1 MSNVLLALLIFLF
14 FFFGF
19 AVWLL
24 LFAQLSL
31 PLLHIFAVAAAAA
44 EKCHRVCSLAIV
56 HGMTHSHHRRCS
68 KFFNS
73 FRSCI
78 IWALWMWI
86 VESSSSSSSNVSMWR
101 WRRCFATISA
111 FNVVNVNCLPTIIA
125 IFSTSYTSQFIFSN
139 FFFICKLPECTR
151 YHFLYVWIP
160 HTPSSDKRRRQFSN
174 GIYKCDFFVSYF
186 HLLLVAPFSSVSNE
200 CLWLLCSVVIV
211 CDKQFSVCGVTLNTI
226 YWPIKQYYWQY
237 THTYKLSVS
246 ETVSVII
253 VDFVNQS
260 LLNYGVTTDKQRQ
273 NRNDKWMYDNDNDAN
288 FGWLYGIDFFSTWT
302 EWRQIWSPKCTYNEC
317 CHIARS
323 YISCVYLCAPSDVK
337 YNYWVIAPVI
347 TYHCQWPQASF
358 LVHSASVFLY
368 LSVIQSK
375 RKAKIPWTHMR
386 LIRAQG
392 ESRLFQFRTRSIC
405 CVCAYSHTVTNVPWM
420 TPKFVHAN

>member
-1 MSNVLLALLIFLF
+1 
-14 FFFGF
+14 
-19 AVWLL
+19 
-24 LFAQLSL
+24 
-31 PLLHIFAVAAAAA
+31 
-44 EKCHRVCSLAIV
+44 
-56 HGMTHSHHRRCS
+56 
-68 KFFNS
+68 
-73 FRSCI
+73 
-78 IWALWMWI
+78 MWI

-347 TYHCQWPQASF
+347 TYHCQWRHFWSTLHRFFYTCRSFRANEKQKSHERTCDWFAHKASHVCF
-358 LVHSASVFLY
+358 NFVHD
-368 LSVIQSK
+368 
-375 RKAKIPWTHMR
+375 
-386 LIRAQG
+386 
-392 ESRLFQFRTRSIC
+392 LFVV
-405 CVCAYSHTVTNVPWM
+405 CVHTVTQLQMCHGWRPSSSMQINL
-420 TPKFVHAN
+420 VHMNK